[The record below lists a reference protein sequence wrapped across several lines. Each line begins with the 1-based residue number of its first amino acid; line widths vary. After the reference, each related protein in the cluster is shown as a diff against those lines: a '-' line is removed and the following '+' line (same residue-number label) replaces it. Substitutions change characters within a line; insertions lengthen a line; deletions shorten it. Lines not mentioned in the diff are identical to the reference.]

1 MGGMGPGLPTNDPT
15 IVSAF
20 NAALIHEGLI
30 ILAIIALLGAVWIVV
45 QEGGIAGRQASTG
58 APAGRGG
65 AERDPEPMARRL
77 LRIGF
82 GVLWVIDG
90 LLQAQPAMPVGLP
103 SQVLQPAADSSP
115 AWVQHL
121 VNWGVNAW
129 AYHPITAAASAV
141 WIQLGIGL
149 WLLVAARGIWS
160 RLAGLASAGWGL
172 VVWVFGEAFG
182 GVFGHGLTVLFG
194 APGAVLFYVVAG
206 ALVALP
212 LRAWST
218 PRLGRL
224 LLAGMGLFLLGMA
237 VLQAWPG
244 RGFWQGTSHGQPGAL
259 AGMVHDMAQTP
270 QPHVLAG
277 WVSSFGSFVAAHGF
291 AVNLFAVIALAAIGA
306 ALLTGRPPLV
316 RPALAVL
323 IVFCLADWVLI
334 EDFGVFGGV
343 GTDPNS
349 MIPLLLVAIGGYAA
363 LVRVPAAVTGPAQQ
377 PQPQAPPATAAAG
390 PRRWVT
396 AVSPRAVA
404 AAGAIAIIAVGA
416 VPMAAASANPNAD
429 PIIEQAIA
437 GAAAPLNFPA
447 PDFQLTDQHGRPVTL
462 ASLRG
467 RAVLLTFLD
476 PVCTTDC
483 PLIAQEFRQAGQL
496 LGRDAGRVALVAVV
510 ANRIYRG
517 VMFTRAFDRQER
529 LDTVPQWRYLT
540 GTLAELQHVWRAYGI
555 TVETV
560 PAGAMAAPNDIAFVI
575 DPAGRVREELST
587 DPGPGTAS
595 SKSSFAVVLASAAKK
610 ALKSS

>member
-1 MGGMGPGLPTNDPT
+1 
-15 IVSAF
+15 
-20 NAALIHEGLI
+20 
-30 ILAIIALLGAVWIVV
+30 
-45 QEGGIAGRQASTG
+45 
-58 APAGRGG
+58 
-65 AERDPEPMARRL
+65 
-77 LRIGF
+77 
-82 GVLWVIDG
+82 
-90 LLQAQPAMPVGLP
+90 
-103 SQVLQPAADSSP
+103 
-115 AWVQHL
+115 
-121 VNWGVNAW
+121 
-129 AYHPITAAASAV
+129 
-141 WIQLGIGL
+141 
-149 WLLVAARGIWS
+149 
-160 RLAGLASAGWGL
+160 
-172 VVWVFGEAFG
+172 
-182 GVFGHGLTVLFG
+182 
-194 APGAVLFYVVAG
+194 
-206 ALVALP
+206 
-212 LRAWST
+212 
-218 PRLGRL
+218 
-224 LLAGMGLFLLGMA
+224 
-237 VLQAWPG
+237 
-244 RGFWQGTSHGQPGAL
+244 
-259 AGMVHDMAQTP
+259 
-270 QPHVLAG
+270 VLAG

-560 PAGAMAAPNDIAFVI
+560 PAGAMAAHNDIAFVI